1 MIENAVTGGMLSRPF
16 SAMRSG
22 LAVSLFLATSC
33 LATGALAVEAPVEE
47 GDGAGAPNAPLSQQS
62 ASQRGTTNGPIYTP
76 PADADITGV
85 WWTTEYRPALQIE
98 GGGPIPYN
106 EEGQARY
113 DEIRAGIAD
122 GSITDEARR
131 VCVPD
136 GLPRILTNPYPFQII
151 ETPGQVTFVYEL
163 NHVIRPIKLDV
174 PQADAD
180 TLEIFP
186 YYMGHSVATWEG
198 DTLVIQSAG
207 FNERTWMDA
216 TGAPSSWQKTTT
228 ERVRKL
234 DDNTLEI
241 VIEVNDPLYLTEPFT
256 ARYTYTKHDDVR
268 LQDYNCGDE
277 HRDISHIPGVVRPQ
291 Q

>member
-1 MIENAVTGGMLSRPF
+1 MIETAMTGGKISRPL
-16 SAMRSG
+16 SAIRSG
-22 LAVSLFLATSC
+22 LAVSVFLTANC
-33 LATGALAVEAPVEE
+33 LASAAFAVEAPE
-47 GDGAGAPNAPLSQQS
+47 GEGAAAPNPPISQQS
-62 ASQRGTTNGPIYTP
+62 ASQRGTTVGPIYTP

-85 WWTTEYRPALQIE
+85 WWTERYDPVVQIE

-106 EEGQARY
+106 EEGAAAY
-113 DEIRAGIAD
+113 EEIKAGIAD
-122 GSITDEARR
+122 GSETDEARR

-136 GLPRILTNPYPFQII
+136 GLPRILSNPYPFQII

-174 PQADAD
+174 PQVDAD

-186 YYMGHSVATWEG
+186 YYMGHSIGHWEG
-198 DTLVIQSAG
+198 DTLVIESAG
-207 FNERTWMDA
+207 FNERTWLDS

-234 DDNTLEI
+234 EDGRLEI
-241 VIEVNDPLYLTEPFT
+241 VIEVNDPLYLSGPFT
-256 ARYTYTKHDDVR
+256 ARYTYNKHDDVR